1 MAMGQERIGKAF
13 ERIEAA
19 LARLDSAADRLSS
32 GPPAGDAIAA
42 AKKSLKDDLAGALGD
57 LDALIESIEQ

>member
-1 MAMGQERIGKAF
+1 MEQERIGKAF

-19 LARLDSAADRLSS
+19 LARINHAADHMSS
-32 GPPAGDAIAA
+32 NTSSDDAIAA
-42 AKKSLKDDLAGALGD
+42 AKDSLRIELAGTLRD